1 VSRLTHRAHP
11 GAYCAD
17 PPVRAGT
24 AAHLSRRA
32 AGALALAVA
41 GTLAVAGC
49 AGGAIGQNTPQSSGQ
64 GFVSGTGTSF
74 YKVGSRPLEPDVSG
88 QTLTGQ
94 HLSLA
99 SYRGSIV
106 ALNFWASWCGP
117 CRAEAPDFAA
127 LSSRLRSGGVKFLG
141 IDVRDDPTSAA
152 GFLRTFQISYPSL
165 NDPGEEIAVAFS
177 KTVPPEAIPT
187 TLVIDRSGHIAGRIV
202 GGASY
207 DALKALIAKVA
218 GQRAVTAAGASR

>member
-1 VSRLTHRAHP
+1 VSRLTHHAQS
-11 GAYCAD
+11 AD
-17 PPVRAGT
+17 LPVRAGT

-32 AGALALAVA
+32 AGAIALAVA

-64 GFVSGTGTSF
+64 SFVSGTGTSL
-74 YKVGSRPLEPDVSG
+74 YKVGSRPAAPDISG
-88 QTLTGQ
+88 KTLTGQ
-94 HLSLA
+94 PLSLA
-99 SYRGSIV
+99 SYRGSV
-106 ALNFWASWCGP
+106 VVLNFWASWCGP

-127 LSSRLRSGGVKFLG
+127 LSSRLRSRGVRFLG

-165 NDPGEEIAVAFS
+165 NDPGEQIALAFS
-177 KTVPPEAIPT
+177 KTVPPAAIPT
-187 TLVIDRSGHIAGRIV
+187 TLVIDRSDHIAGRIV

-207 DALKALIAKVA
+207 DALKSLITKVA
-218 GQRAVTAAGASR
+218 GEHSVTAAGAAR